1 MRKVFYLI
9 LILILAATVFP
20 PSPAPARADDC
31 VGNGAVS
38 VPFAKETIA
47 VSTSAIGLTE
57 ATYNPTDGP
66 KATEALIGV
75 QAANIRVWFDGTAPT
90 TTAGQVFVAGQSF
103 VVCALT
109 LRKFL
114 AIRDDA
120 ADAELAVTYSSTQ

>member
-1 MRKVFYLI
+1 MRKLFYLI
-9 LILILAATVFP
+9 LILSVFLP
-20 PSPAPARADDC
+20 PSRAPARADDC
-31 VGNGAVS
+31 VGNGAVA

-47 VSTSAIGLTE
+47 VSTTAIGLTA

-75 QAANIRVWFDGTAPT
+75 QAANVRVWFDGSTPT
-90 TTAGQVFVAGQSF
+90 TTAGQVFVSGQSF

-114 AIRDDA
+114 AIRDDGT
-120 ADAELAVTYSSTQ
+120 DAELAVTYSATN